1 MKQLEPQ
8 AVYFNLHFNWNGLCT
23 ESLLITEQNNEN
35 KENENLYVGNE
46 MVVNEVQPLTSF
58 QLSQIDSNNEA
69 VSEVKGQ
76 TFILIKGVF
85 FNSHFF
91 HLH

>member
-1 MKQLEPQ
+1 
-8 AVYFNLHFNWNGLCT
+8 
-23 ESLLITEQNNEN
+23 
-35 KENENLYVGNE
+35 
-46 MVVNEVQPLTSF
+46 MVIQEQPLTSF

-76 TFILIKGVF
+76 TFILIKGVY

-91 HLH
+91 RLH